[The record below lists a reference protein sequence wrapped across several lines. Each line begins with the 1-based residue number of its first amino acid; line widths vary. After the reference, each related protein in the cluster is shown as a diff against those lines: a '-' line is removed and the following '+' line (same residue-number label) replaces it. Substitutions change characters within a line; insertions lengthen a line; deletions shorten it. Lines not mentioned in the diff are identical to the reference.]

1 MIGLINFI
9 IFLSENSSFCFSYY
23 VLDGSKKRVTF
34 DDGDEGVNDEILPPI
49 ETEETE
55 ENEDQEEEV
64 EETVSVSNQISF
76 PKTKFDCIF

>member
-1 MIGLINFI
+1 MI

-34 DDGDEGVNDEILPPI
+34 DYDDEGVKDETLPPI

-55 ENEDQEEEV
+55 ENEDQEEEEV
-64 EETVSVSNQISF
+64 EETVSASNQISF